1 MNLKLSKKTSISKI
15 PFKPLTK
22 KINIINTLFEQ
33 KTTEPQTTGEKSEKP
48 MIKIENK
55 NGKLPMEQI
64 TLEINDKYK
73 KFFEEPL
80 NKTLQKN

>member
-1 MNLKLSKKTSISKI
+1 
-15 PFKPLTK
+15 
-22 KINIINTLFEQ
+22 
-33 KTTEPQTTGEKSEKP
+33 